1 MNTKWLIGTV
11 VGGFIVFTWQFL
23 SWAAFNLHASNQQYT
38 PNQENIINCLST
50 NITEDGTYFIP
61 NVAEGTTSEEQ
72 QKLMESSA
80 GKPWAIISYRK
91 SLNTSMGSNM
101 MRGFAADIVA
111 VFLLCWIFSLIPSVN
126 IKSGIMVSVSVGLIG
141 YLTTSYSNSIWFESN
156 SLPDLIDVFI
166 VWSLCGTWLGF
177 WFKK

>member
-23 SWAAFNLHASNQQYT
+23 SWAALNLHASNQQYT

-80 GKPWAIISYRK
+80 GKPWAIVSYRK
-91 SLNTSMGSNM
+91 SLNTSMGTNM

-111 VFLLCWIFSLIPSVN
+111 VFLLCWIFSLIPTVN
-126 IKSGIMVSVSVGLIG
+126 IKSAIMVSVSVGLIG
-141 YLTTSYSNSIWFESN
+141 YLTTSYSNSIWFELN
-156 SLPDLIDVFI
+156 SLPDLIDVII